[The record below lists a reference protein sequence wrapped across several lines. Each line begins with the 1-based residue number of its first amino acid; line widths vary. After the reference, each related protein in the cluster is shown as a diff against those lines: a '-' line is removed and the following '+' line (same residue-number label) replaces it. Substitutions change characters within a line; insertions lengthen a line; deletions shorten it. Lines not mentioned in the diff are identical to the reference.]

1 MQVPMYNEPAGF
13 AAFNQRRETP
23 ADNLALDWELALL
36 HLRRARWLAAC
47 LDDGQSVNSQAA
59 LISTALM
66 GLTSRLGALGAA
78 AELPLRLNKMPRG
91 AL

>member
-1 MQVPMYNEPAGF
+1 MQVPMCNEPAGF

-47 LDDGQSVNSQAA
+47 LDDGVQPKRCAA
-59 LISTALM
+59 NR
-66 GLTSRLGALGAA
+66 GCPAA
-78 AELPLRLNKMPRG
+78 
-91 AL
+91 